1 MKKHFKYVL
10 MCCRERDLSREL
22 SVLGV
27 FDTLREAQH
36 AMWSDFSKYH
46 IEELQMDADMFASG
60 YCDAS
65 VTAYDMYNVG
75 NMSAWTNAKAGDAAD
90 WKIVEIEIE
99 NEKAT
104 NQFVLLYSRGR
115 ELSILGVFDSLRKA
129 AKAMGAD
136 YRKYHL
142 EDLGLD
148 EDKFDD
154 DYEAENY
161 EFVYDCGL
169 DSDSAWS
176 DVDKNNRVDWKVVE
190 IKIEAKEEPKS
201 LPEQMIA
208 NWKIA
213 QDAGAWLPCPRCG
226 CLSMHKDIHK
236 NAYSRRADVYV
247 CDDCG
252 MLEAVEAIPSS
263 KVQPIPLEQWFI
275 GSFE

>member
-1 MKKHFKYVL
+1 MKKFIL
-10 MCCRERDLSREL
+10 MNCRERKL
-22 SVLGV
+22 SVMGV
-27 FDTLREAQH
+27 FDKQREARD
-36 AMWSDFSKYH
+36 AMWSDFRNHH
-46 IEELQMDADMFASG
+46 IEDLQMDEQEFVSG
-60 YCDAS
+60 YSMTSIAAFDK
-65 VTAYDMYNVG
+65 YNVS
-75 NMSAWTNAKAGDAAD
+75 NTSAWSNAKAGDAVD
-90 WKIVEIEIE
+90 WKIAEIEIA

-104 NQFVLLYSRGR
+104 NQFVLLCVRGR
-115 ELSILGVFDSLRKA
+115 ELSVIGVFDSFREA
-129 AKAMGAD
+129 AKAMDAD
-136 YRKYHL
+136 YRKYHI

-161 EFVYDCGL
+161 EFVYDCEL

-176 DVDKNNRVDWKVVE
+176 DVDKNNRVDWKIAE
-190 IKIEAKEEPKS
+190 IKIEAKEDPKS